1 MGNLREIAAADHRAI
16 VEDVAGG
23 FGRELTFVDPKGLTA
38 VVNGLWNDVGQSL
51 DLQSGSMV
59 AGTVAFVRVTLG
71 ALHDVGLGIPEVIAD
86 TKRKPWLVFFSDMAG
101 REHRYKVNDVRV
113 DRSMNA
119 VDCYLEN
126 YQG

>member
-1 MGNLREIAAADHRAI
+1 MNLRELAAADHRLL

-23 FGRELTFVDPKGLTA
+23 FGRELTFVDPKGDTA
-38 VVNGLWNDVGQSL
+38 IVKGFWNHIGQAI
-51 DLQSGSMV
+51 DLQTGALI

-71 ALHDVGLGIPEVIAD
+71 ALSDAKLGIPEVIAAD
-86 TKRKPWLVFFSDMAG
+86 LRKPWIVSFNDMAG
-101 REHRYKVNDVRV
+101 REHKFKVNDVRV

-126 YQG
+126 YRGG